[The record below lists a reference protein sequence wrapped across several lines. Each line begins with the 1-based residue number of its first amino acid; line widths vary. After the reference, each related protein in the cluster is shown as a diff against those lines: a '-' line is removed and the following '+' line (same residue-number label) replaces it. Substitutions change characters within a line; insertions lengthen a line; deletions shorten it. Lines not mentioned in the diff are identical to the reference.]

1 MPCISGLRNKSNDN
15 FRERLIQKQ
24 DIQKYYH
31 DRGSK
36 SIKPFIE
43 NQDINVYN
51 QNTKTWDKSKVV
63 DINLDKYR
71 TYKVETDHGTLVRNR
86 FHLKPS
92 KQSSLGS
99 SSSDH
104 FQTTDRHINDDD
116 VNKYPEPEPSADGYV
131 TKSGRLSKPPERLV
145 IS

>member
-1 MPCISGLRNKSNDN
+1 MLCYKTTPIDSHLPSPCTLLNTREYKSNMPCISGLRNKSYNN
-15 FRERLIQKQ
+15 FRERLIQKP

-31 DRGSK
+31 DRGSN
-36 SIKPFIE
+36 SLKPFIE

-63 DINLDKYR
+63 DINLNKYR

-104 FQTTDRHINDDD
+104 FQTT
-116 VNKYPEPEPSADGYV
+116 V
-131 TKSGRLSKPPERLV
+131 
-145 IS
+145 